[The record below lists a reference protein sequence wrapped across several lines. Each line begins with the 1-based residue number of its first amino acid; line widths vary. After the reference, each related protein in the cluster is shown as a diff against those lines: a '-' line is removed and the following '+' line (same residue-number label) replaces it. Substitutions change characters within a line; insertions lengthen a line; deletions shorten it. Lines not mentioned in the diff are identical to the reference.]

1 MADTQP
7 KSYADEERI
16 KNTVHLKGLLE
27 QLPSFCYTYF
37 RGIAQ
42 TTSVKTR
49 MGYAYDLKI
58 FFGFLCEC
66 HPHFKGTKFEDIRPE
81 DLEYVRPMDI
91 EEFLDYVSIYSPYD
105 DESGKTDENTTILN
119 SESAKSRKLAAV
131 RGMYKYYLRKGYI
144 NSDPASLVETPKI
157 HDKTIIRLESNEVA
171 DLLDEVETGE
181 NLTKRQQKFHE
192 KTKVRDLAIIS
203 TLVGT
208 GIRVSECVGL
218 NIDDIDFESYS
229 FIVTRKGGKQ
239 AQIYFGD
246 EVAEAL
252 ADYMRYRK
260 DHPPADENDK
270 ALFLSSHGKR
280 ISVRQVQ
287 LMVKK
292 YSQGV
297 IKLKKITPHKL
308 RSTFGTNLY
317 LETEDIYLVADV
329 LGHADVNTTRKH
341 YTDSEIYLKRKAA
354 RKIHL
359 RKD

>member
-1 MADTQP
+1 MMNNSSM
-7 KSYADEERI
+7 SYADEEKI
-16 KNTVHLKGLLE
+16 KNTAHLKGLME

-58 FFGFLCEC
+58 FFGFLCES
-66 HPHFKGTKFEDIRPE
+66 HEHFKGTKFEDIRPD
-81 DLEYVRPMDI
+81 DLDFVSPTDI
-91 EEFLDYVSIYSPYD
+91 EEFLDYVSIYRPYD
-105 DESGKTDENTTILN
+105 DESGEKRGSTLLN
-119 SESAKSRKLAAV
+119 SESGKSRKLAAV
-131 RGMYKYYLRKGYI
+131 RSLYKYYLRKGYI
-144 NSDPASLVETPKI
+144 TSDPASLVETPKI
-157 HDKTIIRLESNEVA
+157 HDKNIIRLEANEVA
-171 DLLDEVETGE
+171 NLLDEVEKGE
-181 NLTKRQQKFHE
+181 NLTERQQKFHE

-229 FIVTRKGGKQ
+229 FVITRKGGKQ
-239 AQIYFGD
+239 AQIFFGD

-252 ADYMRYRK
+252 ADYIRYRNT
-260 DHPPADENDK
+260 HPPADENDK
-270 ALFLSSHGKR
+270 ALFLSNRGKR
-280 ISVRQVQ
+280 ISVRQVE

-292 YSQGV
+292 YSQTV
-297 IKLKKITPHKL
+297 VKLKKITPHKL

-317 LETEDIYLVADV
+317 LETGDIYLVADV

-341 YTDSEIYLKRKAA
+341 YTATEVELKRKAA
-354 RKIHL
+354 RKINL